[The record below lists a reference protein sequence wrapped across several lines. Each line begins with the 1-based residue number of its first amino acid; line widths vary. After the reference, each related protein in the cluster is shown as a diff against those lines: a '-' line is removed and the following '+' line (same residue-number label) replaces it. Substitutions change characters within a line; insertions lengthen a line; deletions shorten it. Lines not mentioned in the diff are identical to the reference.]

1 MTWEYLSYVPLG
13 RQKSSFFFFFAVF
26 RVPWR
31 VGNLE
36 QIHVSEVESGRV
48 CGRIYVCFTL

>member
-1 MTWEYLSYVPLG
+1 MYRWEG
-13 RQKSSFFFFFAVF
+13 FFFFFAVF

-36 QIHVSEVESGRV
+36 QIHASEVESGRV
-48 CGRIYVCFTL
+48 CGRIYVCFML